1 MVRYISSLPEKMNSE
16 TWVIR
21 RAFTIGVMQFLQS
34 LRHKPTHRQVWSLA
48 GPMILSNLTVP
59 LLGMVDT
66 AVVGHLQ
73 ESHYLGAV
81 AVGAMIFG
89 VVFWGF
95 GFLRMGTTGLTAQA
109 LGALDYQQVRALL
122 ARALLLALGF
132 AILLILLQAPI
143 ADLAFYLMAPS
154 QLVEQYGR
162 TYFSIRIFS
171 APATLANY
179 VIIGWFLGLQNARIP
194 LLLLL
199 VVNGTNIVL
208 DVVLVMG
215 LQFTADGVAWAS
227 LTAEY
232 CGVLLG
238 LVLVGN
244 ELKKYPGD
252 WRIATIFERYEFRRL
267 LSVNRDILIRTL
279 CLMFTL
285 AFFTAQGAR
294 MGEVIL
300 AANAVLFNFQTFM
313 AYGLDGFAHAAEAL
327 VGKATGARDPS
338 ALRRSVHVVFF
349 WALLISSLFAS
360 VYAAAGEALI
370 ALLTDIQQ
378 VRQTAAEYL
387 MWVIVLPLVSV
398 WSFSFDGIYLGATR
412 AAEMRNTMLISTLG
426 VFLPAWYLLQGAQNH
441 GLWLAF
447 VLFMGARALSMA
459 CVYGYLQRRG
469 CFVA

>member
-1 MVRYISSLPEKMNSE
+1 MH
-16 TWVIR
+16 
-21 RAFTIGVMQFLQS
+21 FLQS

-73 ESHYLGAV
+73 VSYYLGAV

-109 LGALDYQQVRALL
+109 LGALDYQQIRALL
-122 ARALLLALGF
+122 ARALVLAFGFGVLLMVM
-132 AILLILLQAPI
+132 QTPI

-154 QLVEQYGR
+154 ELVEQHGR
-162 TYFSIRIFS
+162 TYFTIRIFS

-199 VVNGTNIVL
+199 VVNSINMIL

-215 LQFTADGVAWAS
+215 LEFAADGVAWAS

-232 CGVLLG
+232 AGVLLG
-238 LVLVGN
+238 LILVGN
-244 ELKKYPGD
+244 ELTKYPGD
-252 WRIATIFERYEFRRL
+252 WSIATIFERIEFRRL
-267 LSVNRDILIRTL
+267 LGVNRDILIRTL

-285 AFFTAQGAR
+285 AFFTSQGAR

-338 ALRRSVHVVFF
+338 VLRRSVHVVFF
-349 WALLISSLFAS
+349 WALLISCIFAL
-360 VYAAAGEALI
+360 VYASAGQALI
-370 ALLTDIQQ
+370 TLLTDIQE

-387 MWVIVLPLVSV
+387 IWVIILPLVSV

-412 AAEMRNTMLISTLG
+412 TAEMRNTMLISTLG
-426 VFLPAWYLLQGAQNH
+426 VFLPAWYLLQEAHNH

-447 VLFMGARALSMA
+447 VLFMCSRAFSMA
-459 CVYGYLQRRG
+459 LVYGYLQRRG
-469 CFVA
+469 GFMA

>member
-1 MVRYISSLPEKMNSE
+1 MI
-16 TWVIR
+16 
-21 RAFTIGVMQFLQS
+21 QFFRS

-66 AVVGHLQ
+66 AVVGHLP
-73 ESHYLGAV
+73 ESYYLGAV

-109 LGALDYQQVRALL
+109 LGALDYEQVRVLL
-122 ARALLLALGF
+122 ARALVLAMLF
-132 AILLILLQAPI
+132 AILLIVLQEPI
-143 ADLAFYLMAPS
+143 ANLAFYLMAPS
-154 QLVEQYGR
+154 EFVEQYGR
-162 TYFSIRIFS
+162 TYFTIRIFS

-199 VVNGTNIVL
+199 VVNSVNIAL

-227 LTAEY
+227 LVAEY
-232 CGVLLG
+232 CGLLLG
-238 LVLVGN
+238 LYLVGG
-244 ELKKYPGD
+244 ELKKYPGV
-252 WRIATIFERYEFRRL
+252 WHRERIFDREKFRRMV
-267 LSVNRDILIRTL
+267 SVNQDILIRTL

-285 AFFTAQGAR
+285 AFFTAQGSR

-327 VGKATGARDPS
+327 VGKATGAKDRQ
-338 ALRRSVHVVFF
+338 AFFRAVHVVFF
-349 WALLISSLFAS
+349 WALLVSILFSLS
-360 VYAAAGEALI
+360 YAFLGNHLI
-370 ALLTDIQQ
+370 ALLTDIPR
-378 VRQTAAEYL
+378 VAHAADEYL
-387 MWVIVLPLVSV
+387 FWVAILPLISI
-398 WSFSFDGIYLGATR
+398 WSFAFDGIYLGATR
-412 AAEMRNTMLISTLG
+412 TGEMRNT
-426 VFLPAWYLLQGAQNH
+426 
-441 GLWLAF
+441 
-447 VLFMGARALSMA
+447 
-459 CVYGYLQRRG
+459 
-469 CFVA
+469 

>member
-1 MVRYISSLPEKMNSE
+1 
-16 TWVIR
+16 
-21 RAFTIGVMQFLQS
+21 MQFLHS
-34 LRHKPTHRQVWSLA
+34 LSHKPAHREVWSLA

-59 LLGMVDT
+59 LLGLVDT
-66 AVVGHLQ
+66 AVVGHLP
-73 ESHYLGAV
+73 ESYYLGAV

-122 ARALLLALGF
+122 ARALMLAMGF
-132 AILLILLQAPI
+132 AVLLTILQSPI

-154 QLVEQYGR
+154 EFVEQYGR
-162 TYFSIRIFS
+162 MYFTIRIFS

-199 VVNGTNIVL
+199 VVNCINMAL

-227 LTAEY
+227 LAAEY
-232 CGVLLG
+232 CGLLLG
-238 LVLVGN
+238 LILVHH
-244 ELKKYPGD
+244 ELKKYPGI
-252 WRIATIFERYEFRRL
+252 WRADLIFDRTQFRRM

-285 AFFTAQGAR
+285 AFFTAQGSR

-327 VGKATGARDPS
+327 VGKATGAKNAV
-338 ALRRSVHVVFF
+338 ALRRAVHVVFF
-349 WALLISSLFAS
+349 WALLVSGLFGL
-360 VYAAAGEALI
+360 VYASAGQQLI
-370 ALLTDIQQ
+370 GWLTDIQEI
-378 VRQTAAEYL
+378 RETAAEYL
-387 MWVIVLPLVSV
+387 IWVTILPLVSV
-398 WSFSFDGIYLGATR
+398 WSFSFDGIYIGATR
-412 AAEMRNTMLISTLG
+412 TSEMRNTMLISTLG
-426 VFLPAWYLLQGAQNH
+426 VFLPAWYLLQGLHNH

-447 VLFMGARALSMA
+447 LLFMGSRAFTMA
-459 CVYGYLQRRG
+459 WVYTYLQRRG
-469 CFVA
+469 GFVPI

>member
-1 MVRYISSLPEKMNSE
+1 
-16 TWVIR
+16 
-21 RAFTIGVMQFLQS
+21 
-34 LRHKPTHRQVWSLA
+34 
-48 GPMILSNLTVP
+48 MILSNLTVP

-66 AVVGHLQ
+66 AVVGHMQ

-89 VVFWGF
+89 VVVWGF

-109 LGALDYQQVRALL
+109 LGALNHSQIRIML
-122 ARALLLALGF
+122 ARALVLALAF
-132 AILLILLQAPI
+132 ALLLIELQIPI
-143 ADLAFYLMAPS
+143 ANLAFYLMAPS
-154 QLVEQYGR
+154 ELVEQHGR
-162 TYFSIRIFS
+162 TYFTIRIFS

-179 VIIGWFLGLQNARIP
+179 VIIGWFLGLQNARVP

-199 VVNGTNIVL
+199 VVNSINIIL
-208 DVVLVMG
+208 DIVLVMG
-215 LQFTADGVAWAS
+215 LGFAADGVAWAS
-227 LTAEY
+227 LSAEY

-238 LVLVGN
+238 LVLINN

-252 WRIATIFERYEFRRL
+252 WRIATIFERSGFRRL
-267 LSVNRDILIRTL
+267 LAVNRDILIRTL

-327 VGKATGARDPS
+327 VGKATGARDS
-338 ALRRSVHVVFF
+338 HALRRSVHVVTF
-349 WALLISSLFAS
+349 WALLVSSLFAL
-360 VYAAAGEALI
+360 VYAGAGQLLI
-370 ALLTDIQQ
+370 ALLTGIAEVQQ
-378 VRQTAAEYL
+378 AAADYL
-387 MWVIVLPLVSV
+387 VWVIILPLVSV
-398 WSFSFDGIYLGATR
+398 WSFSFDGIFLGATR
-412 AAEMRNTMLISTLG
+412 TAEMRDTMLISTLG

-447 VLFMGARALSMA
+447 VVFMCSRALSMA
-459 CVYGYLQRRG
+459 WVYGYLQRRSG
-469 CFVA
+469 FMI

>member
-1 MVRYISSLPEKMNSE
+1 
-16 TWVIR
+16 
-21 RAFTIGVMQFLQS
+21 MQFFHS
-34 LRHKPTHRQVWSLA
+34 LRHRPTHREVWSLA

-66 AVVGHLQ
+66 AVVGHLP
-73 ESHYLGAV
+73 EPHYLGAV

-109 LGALDYQQVRALL
+109 LGALDYQEIRALL

-132 AILLILLQAPI
+132 AVLLLVLQAPI
-143 ADLAFYLMAPS
+143 ADVAFYLMAPS
-154 QLVEQYGR
+154 ELVEQHGR
-162 TYFSIRIFS
+162 TYFTIRIAS

-194 LLLLL
+194 LLMLL
-199 VVNGTNIVL
+199 VVNSVNIVL
-208 DVVLVMG
+208 DVALVMG
-215 LQFTADGVAWAS
+215 LQLTADGVAWAS
-227 LTAEY
+227 LVAEY
-232 CGVLLG
+232 WG
-238 LVLVGN
+238 LVVGLMLVRR
-244 ELKKYPGD
+244 ELEKYPCR
-252 WRIATIFERYEFRRL
+252 WRADLIFDRRQFL
-267 LSVNRDILIRTL
+267 RMLSVNRDILIRTL

-300 AANAVLFNFQTFM
+300 AANTILFNFQTFM

-327 VGKATGARDPS
+327 VGKATGARDRR
-338 ALRRSVHVVFF
+338 AFRRSVHVVFF
-349 WALLISSLFAS
+349 WALSISLLFAL
-360 VYAAAGEALI
+360 VYAAFGGRLI
-370 ALLTDIQQ
+370 AILTDIPT

-387 MWVIVLPLVSV
+387 LWVIVLPLVSV

-412 AAEMRNTMLISTLG
+412 TTQMRNTMLISTLG
-426 VFLPAWYLLQGAQNH
+426 VFLPAWYGLQSAYNH

-447 VLFMGARALSMA
+447 VLFMSSRALTMA
-459 CVYGYLQRRG
+459 WVYAYLQRRG
-469 CFVA
+469 GFMQ